1 MKKAML
7 FAAGLGTRLKPLTD
21 HCPKALVEIDGQPL
35 LALTLERL
43 IAEGFEQV
51 VVNVHHFASMI
62 KEYLASHSFDID
74 IQISDESDELL
85 DTGGGLR
92 KALSLFHEDSDPI
105 LIHNVDILS
114 DADLAALYPEQ
125 RTLVRIL
132 RILPW
137 RNGWSDGKPPPKHS
151 PSPLRR
157 PTPLVRLAEYDERSS
172 EIALRRTPSR
182 NTAALCLLWHSLCG
196 SSDSPVYA
204 GPPEPLS
211 DS

>member
-74 IQISDESDELL
+74 ILISDESDELL

-92 KALSLFHEDSDPI
+92 KALSLFHEEDRKS
-105 LIHNVDILS
+105 V
-114 DADLAALYPEQ
+114 
-125 RTLVRIL
+125 V
-132 RILPW
+132 
-137 RNGWSDGKPPPKHS
+137 
-151 PSPLRR
+151 
-157 PTPLVRLAEYDERSS
+157 
-172 EIALRRTPSR
+172 
-182 NTAALCLLWHSLCG
+182 
-196 SSDSPVYA
+196 
-204 GPPEPLS
+204 
-211 DS
+211 